1 MLPSPKMFI
10 LISALVGVATALVSI
25 NEGPDGELNDN
36 SPVYF
41 PVLPED
47 FKDFGIKLGS
57 GGAPPPIP
65 PPRSSLPKKLDMPST
80 TSKPTTTTVRLPINE
95 HGHLNHIASEAVT
108 KPPGPSY
115 LTDSYYYTED
125 HTSAPGTH
133 DHSSAERTQ
142 TDRESEYRGPQ
153 ALQRLAPL
161 EPPSFGAKMPSALAL
176 DAQPPPPARPAPRH
190 RPAPSTTPAPILT
203 TTPEPVL
210 SSPPS
215 TRHKNM
221 KLRPAYTPIPTPAP
235 SYGRVPAR
243 VPARPLSRPHTTT
256 PFTPV
261 RGPARRPKFESARVS
276 GKVRANRP
284 SVTGRRPSS
293 LASYRTPTPTTAPT
307 TTTRRSYDSRVPS
320 GSAPRRQY
328 VRTHSAAG
336 PDEAPV
342 YRTSTKAYRAPSS
355 LYHVRA
361 PTTTVT
367 APAQPDFIQSDPNI
381 YVPHEYDEEAIPG
394 EAGVDF
400 PNYDE
405 VPDTSFTCNAQ
416 EHPGLYA
423 DTEAQCQTFHICQED
438 GRQDS
443 FLCPNGTIFNQQYF
457 VCDWWYNFSCDH
469 AARFYSLNA
478 LIYELPVPEKYS
490 RK

>member
-1 MLPSPKMFI
+1 MLPSPKMLV

-41 PVLPED
+41 PILPED
-47 FKDFGIKLGS
+47 FKDFGIKLG
-57 GGAPPPIP
+57 GGVAPPPIP

-95 HGHLNHIASEAVT
+95 HGHLNHIASETVT

-133 DHSSAERTQ
+133 DHSSAERTHE
-142 TDRESEYRGPQ
+142 DRESEDRGPQ

-176 DAQPPPPARPAPRH
+176 LDAQHPPPARPAPRQ
-190 RPAPSTTPAPILT
+190 RPAPITTPAPILTTPAPILT

-215 TRHKNM
+215 TRPHKNM

-243 VPARPLSRPHTTT
+243 VPARRLSRPSTTT
-256 PFTPV
+256 PYTPV
-261 RGPARRPKFESARVS
+261 RISTTTAAAITTSRPEGPPSRGPVRRPKFESARVG

-284 SVTGRRPSS
+284 SVTGRRPTS
-293 LASYRTPTPTTAPT
+293 LASYRTPTPTTT
-307 TTTRRSYDSRVPS
+307 THRPYDSRVPS

-328 VRTHSAAG
+328 VRTHSAAR

-367 APAQPDFIQSDPNI
+367 APAQPDFIQADPNI

-405 VPDTSFTCNAQ
+405 GS
-416 EHPGLYA
+416 
-423 DTEAQCQTFHICQED
+423 
-438 GRQDS
+438 
-443 FLCPNGTIFNQQYF
+443 
-457 VCDWWYNFSCDH
+457 
-469 AARFYSLNA
+469 
-478 LIYELPVPEKYS
+478 
-490 RK
+490 

>member
-1 MLPSPKMFI
+1 
-10 LISALVGVATALVSI
+10 
-25 NEGPDGELNDN
+25 
-36 SPVYF
+36 
-41 PVLPED
+41 
-47 FKDFGIKLGS
+47 
-57 GGAPPPIP
+57 
-65 PPRSSLPKKLDMPST
+65 
-80 TSKPTTTTVRLPINE
+80 
-95 HGHLNHIASEAVT
+95 
-108 KPPGPSY
+108 
-115 LTDSYYYTED
+115 
-125 HTSAPGTH
+125 
-133 DHSSAERTQ
+133 
-142 TDRESEYRGPQ
+142 
-153 ALQRLAPL
+153 
-161 EPPSFGAKMPSALAL
+161 
-176 DAQPPPPARPAPRH
+176 
-190 RPAPSTTPAPILT
+190 
-203 TTPEPVL
+203 
-210 SSPPS
+210 
-215 TRHKNM
+215 M

-243 VPARPLSRPHTTT
+243 VPARPLSRPSTTT
-256 PFTPV
+256 PYTPV
-261 RGPARRPKFESARVS
+261 RISTTTAAAITTSRPTAPPSRGPARRPKFEPARVGS
-276 GKVRANRP
+276 KGRANRP
-284 SVTGRRPSS
+284 SVTGRRPTS
-293 LASYRTPTPTTAPT
+293 LASYRPPTPTTAPT
-307 TTTRRSYDSRVPS
+307 TTTRRPYDSRVPS

-328 VRTHSAAG
+328 VRTHSAAR

-367 APAQPDFIQSDPNI
+367 APAQPDFIQADPNI

-394 EAGVDF
+394 EAGIDF

-478 LIYELPVPEKYS
+478 LIYELPEPEKYA

>member
-1 MLPSPKMFI
+1 M
-10 LISALVGVATALVSI
+10 
-25 NEGPDGELNDN
+25 
-36 SPVYF
+36 
-41 PVLPED
+41 
-47 FKDFGIKLGS
+47 
-57 GGAPPPIP
+57 
-65 PPRSSLPKKLDMPST
+65 
-80 TSKPTTTTVRLPINE
+80 
-95 HGHLNHIASEAVT
+95 
-108 KPPGPSY
+108 
-115 LTDSYYYTED
+115 
-125 HTSAPGTH
+125 
-133 DHSSAERTQ
+133 
-142 TDRESEYRGPQ
+142 
-153 ALQRLAPL
+153 APL

-261 RGPARRPKFESARVS
+261 RISTTTDAAITTSRPAPTATPSRGPARRPKFESARVS

-367 APAQPDFIQSDPNI
+367 APAQPDFIQS
-381 YVPHEYDEEAIPG
+381 G
-394 EAGVDF
+394 ESG
-400 PNYDE
+400 
-405 VPDTSFTCNAQ
+405 S
-416 EHPGLYA
+416 
-423 DTEAQCQTFHICQED
+423 
-438 GRQDS
+438 
-443 FLCPNGTIFNQQYF
+443 
-457 VCDWWYNFSCDH
+457 
-469 AARFYSLNA
+469 
-478 LIYELPVPEKYS
+478 
-490 RK
+490 